1 MAAISNACGDLRER
15 VSVLKLEETEDGF
28 AWQVER
34 RVWANVQPDSGTNLF
49 SKAGTGAPG
58 VTMVLRRQAM
68 KKGIL
73 LLWRGQYVYVTDFQ
87 PMGLGHLQLR
97 GALVTV
103 SSCVAN
109 AHKNATGIHF
119 PAVLTEKYVRHE
131 QLDPYAVNVLT
142 YVLVAP
148 PQIELERGGLVTV
161 DGVNYEVLLAH
172 VLDPSKIEYEIMRKK
187 DL

>member
-15 VSVLKLEETEDGF
+15 VSVLKLEQTERGYI
-28 AWQVER
+28 WQVDH

-58 VTMVLRRQAM
+58 VTMVLRLREIQKGAM
-68 KKGIL
+68 
-73 LLWRGQYVYVTDFQ
+73 LLWRGQYVYVTDVQ
-87 PMGLGHLQLR
+87 PMGRGHLQLR
-97 GALVTV
+97 GAVVTV
-103 SSCVAN
+103 SQCAAN
-109 AHKNATGIHF
+109 VHKDSTGIQF

-142 YVLVAP
+142 YVLVTP
-148 PQIELERGGLVTV
+148 PEIKLTRGGLVTV
-161 DGVNYEVLLAH
+161 DGENYEVLLAH
-172 VLDPSKIEYEIMRKK
+172 VLDTSKVEYEIMRKK